1 MNDKLYIIKVY
12 KKILKEVYLSMINI
26 PKVHYSVKELI
37 IHDMYK
43 YLNDLYIA
51 NDISDKNI
59 RINRKEELVIRIK
72 YISSLVSTLN
82 SFKVLGEKK
91 YLSINQD
98 FELLLRLMKSWKK
111 R

>member
-26 PKVHYSVKELI
+26 PKVHYSIKELI
-37 IHDMYK
+37 IDDMYK
-43 YLNDLYIA
+43 YLMDLYIA
-51 NDISDKNI
+51 NDISDKDI
-59 RINRKEELVIRIK
+59 RISKKEELVIRIK

-82 SFKVLGEKK
+82 EFKVLGEKK

-98 FELLLRLMKSWKK
+98 LELLLRLMKSWKNI
-111 R
+111 

>member
-26 PKVHYSVKELI
+26 PKVHYSIKELI
-37 IHDMYK
+37 IDDMYK
-43 YLNDLYIA
+43 YLRDLYIA
-51 NDISDKNI
+51 NDISDKDI
-59 RINRKEELVIRIK
+59 RISKKEELVIRIK

-82 SFKVLGEKK
+82 EFKVLGEKK

-98 FELLLRLMKSWKK
+98 LELLLRLMKSWKNI
-111 R
+111 